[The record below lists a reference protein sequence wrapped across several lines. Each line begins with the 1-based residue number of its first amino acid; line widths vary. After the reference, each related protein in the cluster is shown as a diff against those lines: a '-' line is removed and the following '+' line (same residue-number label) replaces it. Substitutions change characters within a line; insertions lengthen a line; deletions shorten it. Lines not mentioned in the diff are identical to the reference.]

1 MARKAYSEEDRVQVR
16 NALMTTMIQC
26 IADRGLIH
34 SSIDVL
40 CRKVGISKTFFYSFF
55 SSKEELVLYALRY
68 QQPKLLD
75 YARSLMEDPGL
86 SWRAGVETFLKNCC
100 YGAKSGVAV
109 LSIEEEQQVRHCLSE
124 ENFQAFRRDQIIFYG
139 KLLSIFSLPVD
150 SIDPRLFGNLALS
163 MMMVHKAI
171 PDTMPF
177 LFPEV
182 AEDMLDFQVRALVD
196 EMERVKEHVRYESK
210 WIEMSTHVQ
219 TDGKNSRISSD
230 TEPWDTGLG
239 SVRPFRALRQP
250 VQVAGCRRAFFYHL
264 KGVEKYESEIYLS
277 RLWDPFGL

>member
-1 MARKAYSEEDRVQVR
+1 MV
-16 NALMTTMIQC
+16 TMIRC

-109 LSIEEEQQVRHCLSE
+109 LSIEEEQQVRHCLS
-124 ENFQAFRRDQIIFYG
+124 RRISRRSGGI
-139 KLLSIFSLPVD
+139 
-150 SIDPRLFGNLALS
+150 RLFFMESCFPSLASLWT
-163 MMMVHKAI
+163 VLIPGCLAI
-171 PDTMPF
+171 WPS
-177 LFPEV
+177 
-182 AEDMLDFQVRALVD
+182 A
-196 EMERVKEHVRYESK
+196 
-210 WIEMSTHVQ
+210 
-219 TDGKNSRISSD
+219 
-230 TEPWDTGLG
+230 
-239 SVRPFRALRQP
+239 
-250 VQVAGCRRAFFYHL
+250 
-264 KGVEKYESEIYLS
+264 
-277 RLWDPFGL
+277 

>member
-1 MARKAYSEEDRVQVR
+1 MKSRAQGGLGALPSTSSLWLWIATSIACRYLVHRYLVHKKFSEYSCIFFSVQLLYKYHFMILFFIGGWEDMARKAYSEEDRVQVR

-182 AEDMLDFQVRALVD
+182 AEDMVDFQVRALVD
-196 EMERVKEHVRYESK
+196 EMERVKEHVR
-210 WIEMSTHVQ
+210 
-219 TDGKNSRISSD
+219 
-230 TEPWDTGLG
+230 
-239 SVRPFRALRQP
+239 
-250 VQVAGCRRAFFYHL
+250 
-264 KGVEKYESEIYLS
+264 
-277 RLWDPFGL
+277 

>member
-1 MARKAYSEEDRVQVR
+1 MILFFIGGWEDMARKAYSEEDRVQVR

-40 CRKVGISKTFFYSFF
+40 CRKVEISKTFFYSFF

-139 KLLSIFSLPVD
+139 KLLSIFGLPVD

-171 PDTMPF
+171 PDTMPAISIPRGGGGYGG
-177 LFPEV
+177 LPGQGSGGRDG
-182 AEDMLDFQVRALVD
+182 AGKRACAVG
-196 EMERVKEHVRYESK
+196 ESK

-219 TDGKNSRISSD
+219 TDGKDSRISSD

-250 VQVAGCRRAFFYHL
+250 V
-264 KGVEKYESEIYLS
+264 
-277 RLWDPFGL
+277 